1 MELYT
6 ALYNTVL
13 HHPPTKKTFSMDT
26 KSVEIV
32 PNKQVVLYKLNN
44 SKNWHVRIKLPEEEG
59 KGYWKKTT
67 GTADF
72 EQARIK
78 AIGFYSRIYDED
90 SSIREVMLAG
100 RLTVEKI
107 ANDFLDNARNI
118 NKNDKAIIN
127 NYIIPKLGKSR
138 LSKLKNIDIQDYID
152 SCEIKSESTFANH
165 RTTLNKLFRYA
176 LNNGDI
182 KSIEHLTLNKR
193 DFSKSFES
201 KETDIITSNEWNN
214 ICRNFLLWSME
225 PKKKL
230 SKMLRERLYYYIHV
244 ALFTGLR
251 PGQEIEELELK
262 DIEFTKY
269 KDKTVG
275 FINVR
280 YGKKKDIKKRK
291 IAFNE
296 EAGEAILKL
305 IELLYHENIDI
316 HDSGSNDYEM
326 DYFEDVFESGFGGS
340 FNEETLFRF
349 MERNPTKKLFYILEK
364 KAEYTRNFTK
374 YINELKDK
382 GHINEDKNI
391 TLYSLRHTYI
401 TNELFKGRDI
411 YEIAKHC
418 GNSVQIIEK
427 YYSKYESQ
435 IKANYIFD
443 SGFHFYSLD

>member
-1 MELYT
+1 
-6 ALYNTVL
+6 
-13 HHPPTKKTFSMDT
+13 MDT

-32 PNKQVVLYKLNN
+32 PTKQVVLYKLNN
-44 SKNWHVRIKLPEEEG
+44 SKNWHVRIKIPEEEG
-59 KGYWKKTT
+59 GGLWKRTT

-78 AIGFYSRIYDED
+78 AIGYYSRIYDED
-90 SSIREVMLAG
+90 TSIREVMLAG
-100 RLTVEKI
+100 RLTIEKV

-118 NKNDKAIIN
+118 NKNDQAIIN
-127 NYIIPKLGKSR
+127 NYIIPMIGKLKI
-138 LSKLKNIDIQDYID
+138 SKIKNIDIQNYID
-152 SCEIKSESTFANH
+152 NCGIKSESTFANH

-176 LNNGDI
+176 LNKGDI

-193 DFSKSFES
+193 DFSKDFES
-201 KETDIITSNEWNN
+201 KETDIITSNEWND
-214 ICRNFLLWSME
+214 ICGKFHFWRFE

-230 SKMLRERLYYYIHV
+230 SKMLRERLYYYIHI

-269 KDKTVG
+269 KDQTVG

-291 IAFNE
+291 IAFNN
-296 EAGEAILKL
+296 EAGEAIIKL

-316 HDSGSNDYEM
+316 HNTGSYDYEM
-326 DYFEDVFESGFGGS
+326 EYFEDVFESDFGDS

-349 MERNPTKKLFYILEK
+349 MKRNPNKKLFYILGK

-374 YINELKDK
+374 YISLLKDLNVIDK
-382 GHINEDKNI
+382 EKNI

-427 YYSKYESQ
+427 YYSKYESE
-435 IKANYIFD
+435 IKANDVFE
-443 SGFHFYSLD
+443 SGFVFYKID